1 VTSGSSTAVTSA
13 DQESETD
20 LLPSMEAPGRSHVT
34 EGMND
39 RAPKTQRSRGL
50 TRSTEAGTSPE
61 DELSPEASDQM
72 TLPVFTQTTSQSSRT
87 SMKRKHAGSHTE
99 ASSKRS
105 RMPPNLTADQLQLA
119 TYALECLAA
128 TSRYFVTGIFI
139 DKFDV
144 SLWYFDRMG
153 AIRTAAFKFNT
164 TPQLLALVVFALSNC
179 DPVHAGFDPNII
191 PPTPTEPSTSQGA
204 QNARLERP
212 LTTMWGAILV
222 LPVTAS
228 PVAGNASHQTRY
240 VIEGNLLY
248 AYRGLVGRGTM
259 VYPVKHIGTP
269 ESIASNLVVKLSWP
283 VAHRPREDHIIAKLR
298 RDVPEMRDHLPDLK
312 FSATYSPDDRIVSLP
327 RTRIP
332 SLPSPPIIENRV
344 FTVLVTSRY
353 EKLWEAGTVE
363 EFQKIFID
371 FVECRLFAVAAG
383 ICSLIIVYSQ
393 VTISL
398 MNTDESCTVTSAK
411 TISCFCVRRMEAS
424 KGSSTTGISHPK

>member
-1 VTSGSSTAVTSA
+1 
-13 DQESETD
+13 
-20 LLPSMEAPGRSHVT
+20 
-34 EGMND
+34 
-39 RAPKTQRSRGL
+39 
-50 TRSTEAGTSPE
+50 
-61 DELSPEASDQM
+61 
-72 TLPVFTQTTSQSSRT
+72 
-87 SMKRKHAGSHTE
+87 MKRKHAGNHTE
-99 ASSKRS
+99 TSSKRS
-105 RMPPNLTADQLQLA
+105 RMPPNRSTDQLQLA

-153 AIRTAAFKFNT
+153 AIRTAAFKFDMA
-164 TPQLLALVVFALSNC
+164 PQLLALVVFALSNC

-191 PPTPTEPSTSQGA
+191 PPTSIDPSTNKEAG
-204 QNARLERP
+204 NLKLERP
-212 LTTMWGAILV
+212 LTTMYGAHLV
-222 LPVTAS
+222 LPFITSSPIAS
-228 PVAGNASHQTRY
+228 DANHEIRY
-240 VIEGNLLY
+240 LIEGNPLY

-259 VYPVKHIGTP
+259 VYPVKHTGSHEPLATD
-269 ESIASNLVVKLSWP
+269 LVVKLSWP

-312 FSATYSPDDRIVSLP
+312 FSATYATDDKIVSLP

-332 SLPSPPIIENRV
+332 SLPSPPMIEGRV

-353 EKLWEAGTVE
+353 QKLWEVDTVE

-371 FVECRLFAVAAG
+371 FVECGLFVVAAE

-411 TISCFCVRRMEAS
+411 TISCFCVLRMEAL
-424 KGSSTTGISHPK
+424 KGSSTTGISHPKSTTKERFLHLPPITAQERCHTWRASSFTTSHPLTCIDMISNLSSIFLYGPLFITTSRRRRN